1 MWGEVNMQEGTAG
14 LALRRK
20 KDSIW
25 PGGFPEDDN
34 LGLRVHRAISWI
46 GRAEQESDDSDA
58 AFVFYWIA
66 FNSAY
71 AKDIQDSQDIGERT
85 RFVEY
90 FQMLVNLDADRKI
103 YDAVWSTFAGPI
115 RVLLDNQYVFQPFWN
130 HVNGLPGYDGWESS
144 FEMNKSGA
152 RRALAAS
159 DTGTVLSILFDRLYV
174 LRNQIIHGGAT
185 WNSSVNRDQV
195 RDGTR
200 ILESLVPLFIDVMM
214 DNRRHDWG
222 PPYYPMVS

>member
-1 MWGEVNMQEGTAG
+1 MWGELNMHEETAG

-25 PGGFPEDDN
+25 PGGFSDEDN

-46 GRAEQESDDSDA
+46 ERAEQESDDADA

-71 AKDIQDSQDIGERT
+71 AKDMRDAPDIGERT
-85 RFVEY
+85 RFGEY
-90 FQMLVNLDADRKI
+90 FQVLVDLDAYRRI

-130 HVNGLPGYDGWESS
+130 HVNGLPGYDGWGKQLRDEQTRRSSRPGCLGYRNCAVDSLRQAVRSAQSGHPWRSHLEQLRES
-144 FEMNKSGA
+144 
-152 RRALAAS
+152 
-159 DTGTVLSILFDRLYV
+159 
-174 LRNQIIHGGAT
+174 
-185 WNSSVNRDQV
+185 
-195 RDGTR
+195 
-200 ILESLVPLFIDVMM
+200 
-214 DNRRHDWG
+214 
-222 PPYYPMVS
+222 

>member
-1 MWGEVNMQEGTAG
+1 MQGETPGI
-14 LALRRK
+14 ALRRK

-25 PGGFPEDDN
+25 PGGFAEDDN

-46 GRAEQESDDSDA
+46 ERAEQEPDDADA

-71 AKDIQDSQDIGERT
+71 AKDIQDSPEIGERT
-85 RFVEY
+85 QFGEY
-90 FQMLVNLDADRKI
+90 FQILVNLDTDRRI
-103 YDAVWSTFAGPI
+103 YNAVWNTFAGPI

-130 HVNGLPGYDGWESS
+130 HVNGIPGYDGWENS
-144 FEMNKSGA
+144 FEMSKRGA

-195 RDGTR
+195 RDGAR
-200 ILESLVPLFIDVMM
+200 IAGSLVPLFIEVMM
-214 DNRRHDWG
+214 DNRSHDWG
-222 PPYYPMVS
+222 PPYYPIVS

>member
-1 MWGEVNMQEGTAG
+1 MQEETAG
-14 LALRRK
+14 FALRRK
-20 KDSIW
+20 KDAIW
-25 PGGFPEDDN
+25 PGGFPEDDS

-46 GRAEQESDDSDA
+46 ERAEQESDDSDA

-71 AKDIQDSQDIGERT
+71 ARDIRDAPDIGERT
-85 RFVEY
+85 RFTTY
-90 FQMLVNLDADRKI
+90 FRALVDLDADLRI
-103 YDAVWSTFAGPI
+103 YDAVWNTFAGPI

-130 HVNGLPGYDGWESS
+130 HVNGLPGYDGWENS
-144 FEMNKSGA
+144 FEMNKRGA

-195 RDGTR
+195 RDGAR
-200 ILESLVPLFIDVMM
+200 IVGYLVPLFIDVMM
-214 DNRRHDWG
+214 DNRGHDWG
-222 PPYYPMVS
+222 PPYYPIVS

>member
-1 MWGEVNMQEGTAG
+1 MREESTG

-25 PGGFPEDDN
+25 PGGFSEEDN

-46 GRAEQESDDSDA
+46 ERAEQESDDADA

-71 AKDIQDSQDIGERT
+71 AKDIQDAPDIGERT
-85 RFVEY
+85 QFGEY
-90 FQMLVNLDADRKI
+90 FQVLVNLDTDHRI
-103 YDAVWSTFAGPI
+103 YDAVWNTFAGPI

-130 HVNGLPGYDGWESS
+130 YTNGVPGYEGWETS
-144 FEMNKSGA
+144 FELSRRGA
-152 RRALAAS
+152 RRALAVS
-159 DTGTVLSILFDRLYV
+159 DTGTVLSVLFDRLYV

-195 RDGTR
+195 RDGAR
-200 ILESLVPLFIDVMM
+200 IVGYLVPLFIDVMM
-214 DNRRHDWG
+214 DNRGHDWG
-222 PPYYPMVS
+222 PPYYPIVS